1 MHDHLVSL
9 CADQAVNSMTQKTVV
24 ITGGNRGIGLSI
36 TEAFAEANFNVFV
49 GARQDAG
56 LQAKFGNKVTFVPT
70 DVRDERAH
78 QGLVARALEATG
90 RLDVFINNA
99 GYSEWRPIA
108 RIDDA
113 FLDDIIATNLK
124 GAFWGCKAAIAAMKD
139 GGSIINI
146 SSIASKRGS
155 ANNSAY
161 VATKFA
167 MNGLTQSLAK
177 EVGPR
182 GIRVNGVCPVLIPTE
197 GLLEA
202 LKSVD
207 SPAKGD
213 GAAFIAKFAVDN
225 AALQRLPTGAEVA
238 ATCLFLASDA
248 ASAITAQNIN
258 VDCGVFPQ

>member
-1 MHDHLVSL
+1 MSK
-9 CADQAVNSMTQKTVV
+9 KTVV

-36 TEAFAEANFNVFV
+36 TEAFVDAGFNVFV
-49 GARQDAG
+49 GARQGADLAER
-56 LQAKFGNKVTFVPT
+56 FGDKVTFVPT
-70 DVRDERAH
+70 DVRDEAAH
-78 QGLVARALEATG
+78 VQLVKAAVDATG
-90 RLDVFINNA
+90 RLDAFVNNA

-108 RIDDA
+108 EIDEA
-113 FLDDIIATNLK
+113 FLDNIIATNLK
-124 GAFWGCKAAIAAMKD
+124 GAFWGCKAAIAVMGD
-139 GGSIINI
+139 GGSIVNI

-182 GIRVNGVCPVLIPTE
+182 GIRVNGVCPVLIPTD

-202 LKSVD
+202 LKSPHG
-207 SPAKGD
+207 PAKGD
-213 GAAFIAKFAVDN
+213 GADFIAKFAVDN
-225 AALQRLPTGAEVA
+225 AALKRLPTGPEVA
-238 ATCLFLASDA
+238 AMCVFLVSDA
-248 ASAITAQNIN
+248 ASAVTAQNIN